1 MIKVRLHS
9 VGILAPGLA
18 GWRETA
24 SLLRKETAY
33 TASGLSPLKPTTLK
47 PNERR
52 RTTNTIKLALEVAD
66 EALKQWPNP
75 QQLISVFSS
84 SEGDLEIVDQICTAL
99 SQQGRPVS
107 PTQFHNSVH
116 NAPAGYWSIGAD
128 SRQASTSL
136 GGLNGC
142 FAAGLMEASVQTAI
156 EGKPALMVC
165 YDLPPPKPLAD
176 FIHVRTPIA
185 VALLLSADNTQGNA
199 LADIAL
205 RPGAGAEEN
214 RMTDDT
220 LEALRLAAP
229 AGRSLPL
236 LQAVANR
243 TTAKL
248 SLPYLPD
255 LGLQLEVSPC

>member
-33 TASGLSPLKPTTLK
+33 TASELSPLKPASLK

-52 RTTNTIKLALEVAD
+52 RTTNTIKLALQAAD
-66 EALKQWPNP
+66 EALKQWPDP

-84 SEGDLEIVDQICTAL
+84 SEGDLTIVDQICTAL
-99 SQQGRPVS
+99 SQQERPVS

-116 NAPAGYWSIGAD
+116 NAPAGYWSIGAG

-136 GGLNGC
+136 GGLDGC
-142 FAAGLMEASVQTAI
+142 FAAALLEASVQTLT

-176 FIHVRTPIA
+176 FIHLRDPIA
-185 VALLLSADNTQGNA
+185 VALLLSAENTPGDV

-205 RPGAGAEEN
+205 QPGLGAEEN

-220 LEALRLAAP
+220 LETLRLAAP

-243 TTAKL
+243 TAAKL

-255 LGLQLEVSPC
+255 LDLHLEVSPC